1 MGGSINEHHCR
12 RVAGGPF
19 DLRGTL
25 AGPTV
30 PLPPRLFPRI
40 PQDPRSKDLSVLL
53 PLPPSWAH
61 FPSLPPSLK
70 INARLTNIFPSPS
83 VSSTAFRF
91 SHPLPVSSPAR
102 ADYFYLWDPHP
113 PPHRILSLSLS
124 SLSLSPS
131 PSLSPSLPPSWP
143 RQRARTV
150 RLFKTSEHLYR

>member
-1 MGGSINEHHCR
+1 MKLLINRPRATCHDAMGGSINEHHCR

-53 PLPPSWAH
+53 PLPPPWAH

-91 SHPLPVSSPAR
+91 SHPLSVSSPAR
-102 ADYFYLWDPHP
+102 ADYFYL
-113 PPHRILSLSLS
+113 
-124 SLSLSPS
+124 
-131 PSLSPSLPPSWP
+131 
-143 RQRARTV
+143 
-150 RLFKTSEHLYR
+150 